1 MAQVSPRQVGTS
13 QNHNSQHMNEN
24 NKGAATIP
32 APPPAIEEKKSWA
45 DWATGVGGPL
55 IGLVLLCVIFSF
67 TTDVFLTWRNA
78 LNVIDQI
85 TVLGI
90 LAIGM
95 SAVIIIGGID
105 LSVGSVLAFS
115 MMMMGWLY
123 QAVGV
128 PLGLAIVAGLVAGT
142 ACGVVNGLLITK
154 AKLPPFIATLTMMSV
169 GRGLANIIT
178 EGRQIV
184 GYPDWFTN
192 LSTVRHFGF
201 LSVTV
206 AIFIVL
212 ALISWAVLRYTTL
225 GRSLYAIGGSAEVAR
240 LAGIPVQKLTIGVY
254 ALSGLLAGLASVA
267 LACRLNSSQPS
278 AGTGYELDTIAA
290 VVIGGASLN
299 GGVGGIRGTV
309 VGVLII
315 GVLRNGLNLSGVSPF
330 VQQIV
335 IGVVIALAVAAD
347 TFRRRD

>member
-1 MAQVSPRQVGTS
+1 
-13 QNHNSQHMNEN
+13 MNES
-24 NKGAATIP
+24 NKGVATIP
-32 APPPAIEEKKSWA
+32 PPPPPTIEEKKSWA

-55 IGLVLLCVIFSF
+55 IGLVLLCVIFSL
-67 TTDVFLTWRNA
+67 TSNVFLTWRNA

-95 SAVIIIGGID
+95 TAVIVIGGID
-105 LSVGSVLAFS
+105 LSVGSILAFS

-123 QAVGV
+123 QSVGV
-128 PLGLAIVAGLVAGT
+128 PLGLAIVAGLLVGT
-142 ACGVVNGLLITK
+142 ACGLVNGLLITR

-184 GYPDWFTN
+184 GFPDWFTN

-212 ALISWAVLRYTTL
+212 SIISWAVLRYTTI
-225 GRSLYAIGGSAEVAR
+225 GRSLYAIGGSPEVAR
-240 LAGIPVQKLTIGVY
+240 LAGIRVRKLTMSVY

-347 TFRRRD
+347 TLRRRD

>member
-1 MAQVSPRQVGTS
+1 
-13 QNHNSQHMNEN
+13 MNES

-32 APPPAIEEKKSWA
+32 PPPPPTVEEKKSWA
-45 DWATGVGGPL
+45 DWVTGVGGPL
-55 IGLVLLCVIFSF
+55 IGLVLLCVIFSL
-67 TTDVFLTWRNA
+67 TSDVFLTWRNA

-95 SAVIIIGGID
+95 TAVIVIGGID
-105 LSVGSVLAFS
+105 LSVGSILAFS

-123 QAVGV
+123 QSVGV
-128 PLGLAIVAGLVAGT
+128 PLGLAIVAGLLVGT
-142 ACGVVNGLLITK
+142 ACGLVNGLLITR

-212 ALISWAVLRYTTL
+212 SIISWAILRYTTI
-225 GRSLYAIGGSAEVAR
+225 GRSLYAIGGSPEVAR
-240 LAGIPVQKLTIGVY
+240 LAGIRVRKLTMSVY

-347 TFRRRD
+347 TLRRRD